1 MIRVLGHDKIKFFLK
16 KAMLLLQNTW
26 DKVFKNGPS
35 EIFGRQPLKK
45 LKGYGLREADHT
57 PSNFLKAVFHKFYL
71 VHS

>member
-1 MIRVLGHDKIKFFLK
+1 
-16 KAMLLLQNTW
+16 MLLLQNTW